1 MEEPAVSWDDF
12 LDYHNEAIAMIE
24 DAHDRTEQLLAIFQG
39 KSEHTQAAKGLHR
52 SSSAVTP

>member
-12 LDYHNEAIAMIE
+12 LDYHNEAMAMIE

-39 KSEHTQAAKGLHR
+39 KPDPSQAATGLHR
-52 SSSAVTP
+52 SSSLVTP